1 MALVFDWADRSKTEL
16 DATLNHLSN
25 EWGLGAAGDFLD
37 ILDDWLD
44 QLRSH
49 PKSAPLTG
57 EKPGVR
63 GAVLTKQVT
72 MFYHV
77 EPAQQQ
83 ITILSFFDTR
93 QHPDKKRL

>member
-1 MALVFDWADRSKTEL
+1 MALSFVWTDRSKTQL
-16 DATLNHLSN
+16 DATLRHLST
-25 EWGLGAAGDFLD
+25 EWGPREAANFLD
-37 ILDDWLD
+37 ILDDWLG

-77 EPAQQQ
+77 ETSEQQ

>member
-1 MALVFDWADRSKTEL
+1 MAIDFVWTDRSETEL
-16 DATLNHLSN
+16 KATLNHLST
-25 EWGLGAAGDFLD
+25 EWSHTEAANFLD
-37 ILDDWLD
+37 ILDNWLD
-44 QLRSH
+44 QLRAH

-57 EKPGVR
+57 GKPRVR
-63 GAVLTKQVT
+63 GAVLTKHVT

-93 QHPDKKRL
+93 QHPDKRKF